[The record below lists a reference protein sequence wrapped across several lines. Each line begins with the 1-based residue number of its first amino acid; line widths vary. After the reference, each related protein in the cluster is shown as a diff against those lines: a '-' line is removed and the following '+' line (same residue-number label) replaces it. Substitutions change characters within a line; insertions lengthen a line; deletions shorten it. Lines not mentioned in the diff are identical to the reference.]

1 MSDVF
6 FVMDKILTKWDRKQE
21 IVDLWHSLAYRA
33 KSRPKSK
40 SYALNVKN
48 KIGPVKRKRDASL
61 QAWKNSLGPSSQT
74 VPCHNIWKPANT
86 SVTYRRS
93 FSNDAIHLG
102 AKDWNCSNYSGN
114 CTKQNS
120 KPLRRYQSSP
130 IMVRPATPIRPS
142 ACSPLKN
149 FSCQTQMER
158 SQSDK
163 IDNIKESKTSRE
175 TPPVTSSN
183 VPIFCLKSYLT
194 NYTKLGVN
202 GFEELRKIVKQGAE
216 FAKDVANIMQERADI
231 ETTYAK
237 GLSRLSSKIMKLSSN
252 SSGSLT
258 DGWKATSV
266 EMDHESEFHKQ
277 LSRALWDEISKP
289 LKTWVETQQK
299 TRRPIEAMVEK
310 AVRQL
315 ADRRNDEYKTKKN
328 AFSMSRDL
336 EKFEEQLAE
345 ARDGKGKYTDRDITK
360 LEKKCRQ
367 QYDVVQKCDKEYS
380 EACQKA
386 EAARQ
391 EWDLSILKGAAQMQV
406 IEEDRITKM
415 QELLKVFNS
424 NISQQGPQLSQVSSF
439 FTLCRLRSLLCNR
452 VVDLLHRGPNVGVSV
467 PESMRGV
474 EKLLQVYKDRPNFAD
489 ADAQDEAK
497 NRLMQVTFTL
507 NFLEASHLKI
517 NTALSVINGQSKP
530 NHRFVQYIETLKDK
544 QGIPT
549 STLRLPLN
557 VALEGGTSYIA
568 TSNSTGSVEHSPPVS
583 PFDDFDQEEFS
594 DDEFDNNYEYPGS
607 VGSTGQCR
615 VMYDYSA
622 NADDELDIKLGDIIN
637 VYTRQPDG
645 WWQGELHGKVG
656 IFPAN
661 YVEEI

>member
-1 MSDVF
+1 MDQLRKTLAFKSLRLRVF
-6 FVMDKILTKWDRKQE
+6 FKNA
-21 IVDLWHSLAYRA
+21 HS
-33 KSRPKSK
+33 S
-40 SYALNVKN
+40 SYDV
-48 KIGPVKRKRDASL
+48 PSL
-61 QAWKNSLGPSSQT
+61 
-74 VPCHNIWKPANT
+74 I
-86 SVTYRRS
+86 
-93 FSNDAIHLG
+93 
-102 AKDWNCSNYSGN
+102 
-114 CTKQNS
+114 
-120 KPLRRYQSSP
+120 
-130 IMVRPATPIRPS
+130 
-142 ACSPLKN
+142 
-149 FSCQTQMER
+149 
-158 SQSDK
+158 
-163 IDNIKESKTSRE
+163 IK
-175 TPPVTSSN
+175 
-183 VPIFCLKSYLT
+183 
-194 NYTKLGVN
+194 GVN

-216 FAKDVANIMQERADI
+216 FAKDVANIMQERADL

-237 GLSRLSSKIMKLSSN
+237 GLSRLSTKIMKLSSN
-252 SSGSLT
+252 SSGSLCE
-258 DGWKATSV
+258 GWKATSV
-266 EMDHESEFHKQ
+266 EMECESDFHKH
-277 LSRALWDEISKP
+277 LSRALWEEISKP

-406 IEEDRITKM
+406 IEEDRINKM

-424 NISQQGPQLSQVSSF
+424 NISQQGPQLSQAYANLDKVVSQIDLKEDLKNVMKERGTGPPQPHQILF
-439 FTLCRLRSLLCNR
+439 DCYAEDMNLAMNVNR
-452 VVDLLHRGPNVGVSV
+452 RKQALKSYLFYI
-467 PESMRGV
+467 ESAVEREKKGKEGV

-517 NTALSVINGQSKP
+517 NTALSVMNGQSKP

-557 VALEGGTSYIA
+557 IALEGGTSYIA

-583 PFDDFDQEEFS
+583 PYDDFDQEEFS